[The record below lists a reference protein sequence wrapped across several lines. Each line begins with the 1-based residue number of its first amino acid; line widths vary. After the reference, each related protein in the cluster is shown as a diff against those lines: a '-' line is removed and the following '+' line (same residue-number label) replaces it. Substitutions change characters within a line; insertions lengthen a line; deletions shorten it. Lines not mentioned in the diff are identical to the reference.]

1 MQFAGWAWVNS
12 SRAHYLAKPEHA
24 QAHTVS
30 LRLLSLRSEES
41 FKLHDVVFHVAQAD
55 LVEVSYFCGL

>member
-1 MQFAGWAWVNS
+1 MQFAGWANS
-12 SRAHYLAKPEHA
+12 SRAHYLAKQKHA

-30 LRLLSLRSEES
+30 LRLLSLRSEEGL
-41 FKLHDVVFHVAQAD
+41 KLPDVVLHIAQAD

>member
-1 MQFAGWAWVNS
+1 MQFAGWGWVNS
-12 SRAHYLAKPEHA
+12 LRAQYLAKQERA

-30 LRLLSLRSEES
+30 LRLLSLRSEEG
-41 FKLHDVVFHVAQAD
+41 FKLHDVVFHIAQAD

>member
-1 MQFAGWAWVNS
+1 MQIAGWGWVNF
-12 SRAHYLAKPEHA
+12 SRAHYLAKQEHA

-30 LRLLSLRSEES
+30 LRLLSLRREEG
-41 FKLHDVVFHVAQAD
+41 FKLHDVVLHIAQAD